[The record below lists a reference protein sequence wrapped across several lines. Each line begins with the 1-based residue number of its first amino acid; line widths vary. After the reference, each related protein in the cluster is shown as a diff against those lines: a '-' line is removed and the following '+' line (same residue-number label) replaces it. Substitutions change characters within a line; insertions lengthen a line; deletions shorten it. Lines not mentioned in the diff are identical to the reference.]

1 MRINSTKQLKDWI
14 SNYSKQN
21 SLESN
26 TVLQTYMMERFLER
40 VAKSKYKDNFIIKG
54 GFLIVIAAMVGIDM
68 RSTMDIDT
76 TIKGV
81 HTDQYEIEKIVNE
94 ILLEDVDDNITFTMK
109 SIKSI
114 HKAGKYNDFRIGIEA
129 QFLTIRVT
137 IKIDITTGDVII
149 PKEIDYSYKLLFEDR
164 EIMIKAYN
172 IYTILAEKI
181 ESIIVR
187 NVSNTRSRDF
197 YDIYVLSKTES
208 FKINKQDL
216 KVAVYRKAKERNTI
230 EYIDNYLKYITDIS
244 ESQDIQ
250 KVWDSYKEKYSYAR
264 NIDLNDILE
273 YLKKVLQ

>member
-54 GFLIVIAAMVGIDM
+54 GFLIAAMVGIDM

-114 HKAGKYNDFRIGIEA
+114 HKASKYNDFRIGIEA

-164 EIMIKAYN
+164 EIMIKAYS

>member
-54 GFLIVIAAMVGIDM
+54 GFLIAAMVGIDM

-114 HKAGKYNDFRIGIEA
+114 HKASKYNDFRIGIEA

>member
-1 MRINSTKQLKDWI
+1 
-14 SNYSKQN
+14 
-21 SLESN
+21 
-26 TVLQTYMMERFLER
+26 
-40 VAKSKYKDNFIIKG
+40 
-54 GFLIVIAAMVGIDM
+54 MVGIDM